1 MYSVN
6 QFSKHWLKAYY
17 ALEAA
22 FGKDERKDDR
32 FLRSSFPQELNS
44 KLGLSCWLL
53 QKIQSSKMIVQGGVA
68 TFLWAAS

>member
-1 MYSVN
+1 MFSVN
-6 QFSKHWLKAYY
+6 QFSKHGLKAYY

-22 FGKDERKDDR
+22 FGKDERQDDR

-53 QKIQSSKMIVQGGVA
+53 QKIQSSEMIVQGGVA
-68 TFLWAAS
+68 TFL